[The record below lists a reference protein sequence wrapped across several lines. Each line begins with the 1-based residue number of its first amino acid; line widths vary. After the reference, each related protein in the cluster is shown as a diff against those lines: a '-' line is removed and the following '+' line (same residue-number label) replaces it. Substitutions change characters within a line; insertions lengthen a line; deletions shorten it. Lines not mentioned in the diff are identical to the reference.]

1 MRIPETCQIC
11 TTERR
16 SRFAAMARTALLALL
31 VPLVVAVGPAAARPA
46 CTPGVKTADGVTE
59 RTFCGPAKATVH
71 DGAKTFVF
79 SDGEC
84 EKTSKYVAVNIGTVV
99 LGTTSKPKPNYFGL
113 DVGQIPG
120 TTGKPAAKDGSY
132 PAAALALD
140 YGGKGYLATGVKVVL
155 AGNRTHGSLSGSA
168 LGSSAKV
175 TGTFS
180 C

>member
-1 MRIPETCQIC
+1 MPLAYGFVKAKLVSPPVLKG
-11 TTERR
+11 
-16 SRFAAMARTALLALL
+16 SRHRQEIQYHLHFNLL
-31 VPLVVAVGPAAARPA
+31 V
-46 CTPGVKTADGVTE
+46 E
-59 RTFCGPAKATVH
+59 
-71 DGAKTFVF
+71 
-79 SDGEC
+79 GENWD
-84 EKTSKYVAVNIGTVV
+84 VAVNVGTVV

-132 PAAALALD
+132 PAVVLALD
-140 YGGKGYLATGVKVVL
+140 YGGKGYLTTGVTVVL
-155 AGNRTHGSLSGSA
+155 SGNRTHGSFSGSA